1 MIRHRA
7 RKVKTAAIVALVN
20 NNPRSGE
27 TAGSIG
33 TGSASVR
40 IPRRQI
46 LTEDTYNAIMSLLM
60 SHRIEPGERINI
72 DALSRMLGV
81 SVTPVR
87 ETLARLESEALV
99 TKQALI
105 GYTATPLLT
114 PEQLSDLYE
123 VRLAL
128 EPLAARQA
136 ALRSSDDQLAEIAA
150 AATGTRDSA
159 SGLDEHRLVAM
170 DDERFHRAISQA
182 AGNDFLRHAQERLHS
197 HLHLYRLYRNASVVQ
212 EATLQEHESI
222 IGAIRRRDPD
232 AAEEAMRAHL
242 EASRARLVDI
252 IKGSPETASVTGS
265 LDAA

>member
-1 MIRHRA
+1 M
-7 RKVKTAAIVALVN
+7 
-20 NNPRSGE
+20 
-27 TAGSIG
+27 
-33 TGSASVR
+33 R

-46 LTEDTYNAIMSLLM
+46 LTDDTYDAIMSLLM

-99 TKQALI
+99 TKQALV

-114 PEQLSDLYE
+114 PDQVFDMYE

-136 ALRSSDDQLAEIAA
+136 AQRSSNAQLDEIEAA
-150 AATGTRDSA
+150 VASPTGVEEHLLVATG
-159 SGLDEHRLVAM
+159 
-170 DDERFHRAISQA
+170 DERFHGAIGQA
-182 AGNDFLRHAQERLHS
+182 AGNEFLRDALERLHS

-212 EATLQEHESI
+212 EATLHEHDLI
-222 IGAIRRRDPD
+222 VDALRRRDPD
-232 AAEEAMRAHL
+232 AAERAMRTHL
-242 EASRARLVDI
+242 EESRARLVDLI
-252 IKGSPETASVTGS
+252 QRSPR
-265 LDAA
+265 DH

>member
-1 MIRHRA
+1 
-7 RKVKTAAIVALVN
+7 VSN
-20 NNPRSGE
+20 QPRSDG
-27 TAGSIG
+27 TPGSGGAGG
-33 TGSASVR
+33 ASVR

-60 SHRIEPGERINI
+60 SHQIEPGERINI

-114 PEQLSDLYE
+114 PDQLADMYE

-136 ALRSSDDQLAEIAA
+136 ALRASDHQLAELVN
-150 AATGTRDSA
+150 AATGTQDQA
-159 SGLDEHRLVAM
+159 TGLDEHRLVAM

-182 AGNDFLRHAQERLHS
+182 AGNDFLRDAQERLHS
-197 HLHLYRLYRNASVVQ
+197 HLHLYRLYRSASVVQ
-212 EATLQEHESI
+212 EATLQEHE
-222 IGAIRRRDPD
+222 AIVDAICRRDPD
-232 AAEEAMRAHL
+232 AAADAMRAHL
-242 EASRARLVDI
+242 AASRARLVDI
-252 IKGSPETASVTGS
+252 IKASP
-265 LDAA
+265 